1 MNDPV
6 TLGNVFAM
14 YVGWIFAKV
23 AVCYYERNKLRKTY
37 DSWLRDE

>member
-14 YVGWIFAKV
+14 FVGWNIGKAAF
-23 AVCYYERNKLRKTY
+23 CYYEHRKLRKLY

>member
-14 YVGWIFAKV
+14 FVGWTLAK
-23 AVCYYERNKLRKTY
+23 AAFCYYERRKLRKTY